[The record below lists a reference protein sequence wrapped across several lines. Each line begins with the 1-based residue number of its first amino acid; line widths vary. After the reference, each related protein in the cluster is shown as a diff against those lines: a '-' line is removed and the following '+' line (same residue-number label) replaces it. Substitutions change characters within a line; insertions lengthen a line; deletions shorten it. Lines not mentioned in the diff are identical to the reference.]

1 MDETLSISKALT
13 KKSSTT
19 SSTPNKPR
27 NEDVNEILFMTNDKL
42 TKLFK
47 KLPLERATPKSYFCK
62 FCKAVGITKEFTVRQ
77 GLGGHTSRAHP
88 KMSKS
93 FQEKKD
99 IRRKRMF
106 EREILDEA
114 KKRYRALYSTD

>member
-42 TKLFK
+42 TKL
-47 KLPLERATPKSYFCK
+47 
-62 FCKAVGITKEFTVRQ
+62 EFTVRQ